1 MPEERRR
8 AERLSR
14 LLSLILRHRPD
25 AFGLSLDPHGWVPVE
40 DLLAA
45 VRRQREW
52 RDVSEHD
59 LEAVARLPGRQRFE
73 LREGRIRA
81 RYGHSVA
88 VQPEGTPCRPPRV
101 AVPRHLAGPGC
112 RGPVGGSPAGRPT
125 VRPPVPHP
133 ASSSG
138 GRPAAQRGA
147 GGPHGPEPPGLRGR
161 CGLLPGRARRVP
173 GRLRPSRLPAGARH
187 PAPGGYSRTGEKWT
201 TVTQSSRVTGRP

>member
-52 RDVSEHD
+52 HDVSEHD

-88 VQPEGTPCRPPRV
+88 VQPEGTPCRPPEWLYHATSPDRV
-101 AVPRHLAGPGC
+101 AAVLSEGLRPGGRRFVHLSLTPLQAREVGQRHSAEPVVLTVLSRRASEAGVAFYRAAPDVYLADSVPPAFLLAPGTLP
-112 RGPVGGSPAGRPT
+112 RAATREPARSGRP
-125 VRPPVPHP
+125 
-133 ASSSG
+133 
-138 GRPAAQRGA
+138 
-147 GGPHGPEPPGLRGR
+147 
-161 CGLLPGRARRVP
+161 
-173 GRLRPSRLPAGARH
+173 
-187 PAPGGYSRTGEKWT
+187 
-201 TVTQSSRVTGRP
+201 